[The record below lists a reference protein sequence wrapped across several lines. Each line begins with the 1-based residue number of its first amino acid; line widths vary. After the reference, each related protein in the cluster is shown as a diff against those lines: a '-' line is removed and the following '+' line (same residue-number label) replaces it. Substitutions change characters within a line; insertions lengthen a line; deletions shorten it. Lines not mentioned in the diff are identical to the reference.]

1 MTQMNIIDLFRL
13 INKTAFVTGGAKG
26 LGTAINEGLL
36 EAGVKKLFFCGRGR
50 HGSLDTETNRLIEL
64 YPEAEIIGY
73 KCDISDESQISTMV
87 DELQSE
93 VEKIDIL
100 VNNAG
105 VTWAT
110 PSTDQTMKSWHR
122 VIDTNLTGTFL
133 ITRDIARELMIPKTQ
148 GSSIINISSL
158 LAIRGNADAPQVG
171 YSASKSA
178 LLGLTRQLAIE
189 WAIYKI
195 RVNCILPSFVEG
207 IDSMAK
213 IFTTDGSPIRESLLD
228 MIPLTRFVQPSDLKG
243 LICFLASDAS
253 SYITGQQIILDGG
266 LSVKG

>member
-1 MTQMNIIDLFRL
+1 MTQINVIDLFRL
-13 INKTAFVTGGAKG
+13 TNKVAFVTGGAKG
-26 LGTAINEGLL
+26 LGIVINEGLL

-50 HGSLDTETNRLIEL
+50 HGSIEAESSRLTELF
-64 YPEAEIIGY
+64 PEAEIIGHQ
-73 KCDISDESQISTMV
+73 CDISDESQIGLMIEEIKTQT
-87 DELQSE
+87 EQ
-93 VEKIDIL
+93 IDIL

-133 ITRDIARELMIPKTQ
+133 ITRDIAREFMIPKTQ
-148 GSSIINISSL
+148 GSSIINISSV
-158 LAIRGNADAPQVG
+158 LAIQGNAEAPQVG
-171 YSASKSA
+171 YTASKSA

-189 WAIYKI
+189 WAIHKI

-213 IFTTDGSPIRESLLD
+213 MFT
-228 MIPLTRFVQPSDLKG
+228 
-243 LICFLASDAS
+243 
-253 SYITGQQIILDGG
+253 
-266 LSVKG
+266 